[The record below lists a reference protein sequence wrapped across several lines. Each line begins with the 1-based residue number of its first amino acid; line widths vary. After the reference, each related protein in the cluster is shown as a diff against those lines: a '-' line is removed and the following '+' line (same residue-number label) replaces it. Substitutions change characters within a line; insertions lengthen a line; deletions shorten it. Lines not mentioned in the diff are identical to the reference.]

1 MRPPPRPRSTRR
13 RFLAASA
20 AAAASLA
27 LPPPIFGAAPKKTAP
42 AKSTAPA
49 LPGIAPFAIEGDTL
63 IVPAGVYRL
72 GGGREVRV
80 TTAGR
85 LAITPVDV
93 VTVRDEEL
101 QLSPDKPGGFFTGTK
116 LAGTRAANLGAF
128 RSLLEDSVALRDA
141 AGRPLRRGADFLVS
155 APFALLG
162 LGPQARVTPADQ
174 VYATYA
180 HYRQRI
186 DLVAVDARGA
196 PFLVP
201 GVPHVAAPAVPPAPP
216 GATAIATVYRPFG
229 ARTLDAAHVFPI
241 TATAREAAT
250 ATTRGRVPK
259 TLAKLR
265 RGEPVTVVCWG
276 DSITVGADVEPH
288 EAWANRLRTALAARF
303 PRARLTHRNHSIG
316 GSKSAQWL
324 HNGEF
329 PGLPKKDPA
338 HCRFELILAGK
349 PDLVV
354 MEFLNDITFGE
365 EVLERTYQAIH
376 DAFAARGIEWILVTP
391 SQKIPSDFNLA
402 EMKDGQPRVLD
413 AFLRRF
419 ADRHGYALA
428 DAAARWKHLHRE
440 GIPYFSLFAN
450 AYNHPNAFGHG
461 LFIEEILKCLEP

>member
-1 MRPPPRPRSTRR
+1 MELPTRR
-13 RFLAASA
+13 RFLAAA
-20 AAAASLA
+20 GAAAASLA
-27 LPPPIFGAAPKKTAP
+27 LSPPLVAAATKKAAPPRP
-42 AKSTAPA
+42 AAPA

-63 IVPAGVYRL
+63 LVPVAVYRV

-80 TTAGR
+80 TTAAR
-85 LAITPVDV
+85 LAIAPVDI

-101 QLSPDKPGGFFTGTK
+101 QLSADKPGGFFTGTK
-116 LAGTRAANLGAF
+116 LAGTRAANIGAF
-128 RSLLEDSVALRDA
+128 RSLIEESVALRDA
-141 AGRPLRRGADFLVS
+141 AGRPLRKGDDFLVS

-162 LGPQARVTPADQ
+162 LGPQAGVTPADR
-174 VYATYA
+174 VFATYA

-186 DLVAVDARGA
+186 DLVAVDARGV

-201 GVPHVAAPAVPPAPP
+201 GVPHVATPAMPPAPA

-229 ARTLDAAHVFPI
+229 ARTLEAGHVFPI
-241 TATAREAAT
+241 AATTREAVT

-276 DSITVGADVEPH
+276 DSITVGADVAPE
-288 EAWANRLRTALAARF
+288 EAWANRLRTELAARF

-316 GSKSAQWL
+316 GTKTAQWL
-324 HNGEF
+324 HHGDF
-329 PGLPKKDPA
+329 PGLPKQNPEK
-338 HCRFELILAGK
+338 CRFDLVLAGP

-365 EVLERTYQAIH
+365 DVLERTYQAIH
-376 DAFAARGIEWILVTP
+376 DAFAARGLEWIIVTP
-391 SQKIPSDFNLA
+391 SQKVPPDFSLA
-402 EMKDGQPRVLD
+402 EMKDGQPRLLD
-413 AFLRRF
+413 SFLRRF

-440 GIPYFSLFAN
+440 GIPYFALFAN